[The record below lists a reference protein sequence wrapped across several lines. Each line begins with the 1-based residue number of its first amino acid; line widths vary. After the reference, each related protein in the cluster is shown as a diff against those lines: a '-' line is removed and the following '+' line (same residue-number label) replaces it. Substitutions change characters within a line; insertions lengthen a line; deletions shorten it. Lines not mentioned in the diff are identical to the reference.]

1 MFDFNGEQEGDLNP
15 ADDNDDHMPDSLDS
29 SEKDPQIAFIDGDA
43 LDNNDYD

>member
-1 MFDFNGEQEGDLNP
+1 MFGFNGEQEGDMNP
-15 ADDNDDHMPDSLDS
+15 ADDNDDQIPDGLDS